1 MPPGA
6 RALRPARLPIALLAA
21 GVVAAGCGGDEGTT
35 VTETVRAPAT
45 FIVDVL
51 EKRNVRPSELA
62 FSVNRDLVAT
72 GLRWENWG
80 EPTATATA
88 TFVFDQA
95 PHTGKSTIQGRLLVS
110 RLERCQGASY
120 YTVTRFE
127 FDEEPPFQPRTPP
140 LRTPCD

>member
-1 MPPGA
+1 MS
-6 RALRPARLPIALLAA
+6 RRLAILATA
-21 GVVAAGCGGDEGTT
+21 AVAASGCGGSTKT
-35 VTETVRAPAT
+35 VTETERAPAT

-72 GLRWENWG
+72 GLRWRDWG
-80 EPTATATA
+80 KPTATADA

-95 PHTGKSTIQGRLLVS
+95 PHTGKSTVPGKLLAS
-110 RLERCQGASY
+110 RLERCGDASY

-127 FDEEPPFQPRTPP
+127 FDEQPPFQPQAPP

>member
-1 MPPGA
+1 LSG
-6 RALRPARLPIALLAA
+6 RLALLAGTA
-21 GVVAAGCGGDEGTT
+21 AVAASGCGGSTKT
-35 VTETVRAPAT
+35 VTETERVPAT

-51 EKRNVRPSELA
+51 EKRSVRPSELS

-72 GLRWENWG
+72 DLRWQGWG
-80 EPTATATA
+80 EPTATADA

-95 PHTGKSTIQGRLLVS
+95 PHTGKSTVPGKLLVS
-110 RLERCQGASY
+110 RLERCGAASY

-127 FDEEPPFQPRTPP
+127 FDEQPPFQPQAPP

>member
-1 MPPGA
+1 MS
-6 RALRPARLPIALLAA
+6 RRLAL
-21 GVVAAGCGGDEGTT
+21 VAAAAAVAPAGCAETTKT
-35 VTETVRAPAT
+35 VTETERVPAT

-72 GLRWENWG
+72 GLRWRDWG
-80 EPTATATA
+80 KPTATADA

-95 PHTGKSTIQGRLLVS
+95 PHTGKSTVPGKLLVS
-110 RLERCQGASY
+110 RLERCGQASY

-127 FDEEPPFQPRTPP
+127 FDEQPPFRPQAPP